1 MAAGTNV
8 SPLGFY
14 QFDEEEEEEEDGE
27 GAGRDSFVVNMDFE
41 GIPVKELADPALS
54 NWVHHVQHILP
65 QGRCTWWNPIQ
76 VRDKLSPTPSTARK
90 VQLVEPYS
98 GERQAM
104 SDIVYCKEDAF
115 GGFLF
120 R

>member
-1 MAAGTNV
+1 M

-76 VRDKLSPTPSTARK
+76 VYIFFFT
-90 VQLVEPYS
+90 V
-98 GERQAM
+98 
-104 SDIVYCKEDAF
+104 
-115 GGFLF
+115 
-120 R
+120 